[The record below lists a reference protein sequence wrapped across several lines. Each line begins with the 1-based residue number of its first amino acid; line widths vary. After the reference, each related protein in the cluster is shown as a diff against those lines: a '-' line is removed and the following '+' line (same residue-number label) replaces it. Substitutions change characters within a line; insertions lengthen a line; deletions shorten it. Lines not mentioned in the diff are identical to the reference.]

1 MHDISQAFKQ
11 KRGISSRRMMETK
24 TILITGAN
32 GEIGHGL
39 ISHFAEHDGVR
50 VVALDL
56 NTLDDVTRS
65 KCYKSYTGDILDNRF
80 LDSLSTGHDFDVI
93 YHLAAL
99 LSTRAERQPTIAHKV
114 NVDGTLN
121 LLEMAVT
128 QSRLQGQVVKLI
140 YPSSIAVYGLPD
152 AGAKNKA
159 GRVHED
165 QWTGPRTMYGINKL
179 YCERLGRY
187 YMNFYR
193 QLDAQPMEGK
203 VDFRCVRFPGL
214 ISAVTLPTGGTSDF
228 APEMLHQAAKGEA
241 YNCFVRQDTRI
252 PFMAMPDGVNALLKL
267 ESAQRANLSTQI
279 YNVGSFSPSA
289 AQLKERVMKAF
300 PSAKIDFVP
309 DLKRQAIL
317 DSWPADVDD
326 SLARKDWGWKP
337 EYDFEK
343 AFQEYL
349 VPGVLKLYKSK

>member
-1 MHDISQAFKQ
+1 
-11 KRGISSRRMMETK
+11 METK

-39 ISHFAEHDGVR
+39 ISHLAEHDGVR

-56 NTLDDVTRS
+56 NALDDATRL
-65 KCYKSYTGDILDNRF
+65 KCYKSYTGDILDSRF
-80 LDSLSTGHDFDVI
+80 LESLSTGHDFDVI

-121 LLEMAVT
+121 LLEMAIT
-128 QSRLQGQVVKLI
+128 QSRLQGKEVKMI
-140 YPSSIAVYGLPD
+140 YPSSIAVYGLPH
-152 AGAKNKA
+152 AAAKNRA
-159 GRVHED
+159 GRINED
-165 QWTGPRTMYGINKL
+165 EWTDPRTMYGINKL
-179 YCERLGRY
+179 YCERLGKY

-193 QLDAQPMEGK
+193 QLDAQPMGGK

-241 YNCFVRQDTRI
+241 YNCFVREDTRI
-252 PFMAMPDGVNALLKL
+252 PFMAMPDGVSALLKL
-267 ESAQRANLSTQI
+267 EAAPKENLSTQI
-279 YNVGSFSPSA
+279 YNVGAFSPSA
-289 AQLKERVMKAF
+289 TDLKERVKAAF
-300 PSAKIDFVP
+300 PSAVINFAP

-317 DSWPADVDD
+317 DTWPADVDD
-326 SLARKDWGWKP
+326 SRARKDWGWKP
-337 EYDFEK
+337 EYDMRK
-343 AFQEYL
+343 AFEEYL
-349 VPGVLKLYKSK
+349 IPGVSKFYKTK